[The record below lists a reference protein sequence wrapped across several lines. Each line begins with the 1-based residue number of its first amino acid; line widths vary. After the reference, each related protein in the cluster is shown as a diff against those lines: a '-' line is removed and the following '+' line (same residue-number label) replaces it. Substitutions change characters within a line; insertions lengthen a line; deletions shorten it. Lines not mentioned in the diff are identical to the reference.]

1 LKREKVSVT
10 KVQDEAVSRL
20 DSAVSEVFE
29 TMLERSCDPME
40 GEVDTVEGKIVARI
54 QFTGAVDGECL
65 LYASQATASVT
76 AEALLGSPSEPQDPM
91 VDDAIGELCNMIAGG
106 WKSKLASPDS
116 DCSISTPAVTR
127 KGLDGYRT
135 QFGTKFSR
143 NYSFQGNVFGVV
155 LAF

>member
-1 LKREKVSVT
+1 MTNVHH
-10 KVQDEAVSRL
+10 EAVNRL

-29 TMLERSCDPME
+29 TMLERSCDPLD
-40 GEVDTVEGKIVARI
+40 GEVDTVEDKIVARI

-76 AEALLGSPSEPQDPM
+76 AEVLLGTVSEPHDPM

-116 DCSISTPAVTR
+116 NCTISTPAVTR
-127 KGLDGYRT
+127 EGLEGYRT
-135 QFGTKFSR
+135 RFGTKFSR

>member
-1 LKREKVSVT
+1 VT
-10 KVQDEAVSRL
+10 KSQDEAMNRL

-29 TMLERSCDPME
+29 MMLERSCNPME
-40 GEVDTVEGKIVARI
+40 GEVDTVESRVVARI
-54 QFTGAVDGECL
+54 QFTGTVDGECL
-65 LYASQATASVT
+65 LYASPATASIT
-76 AEALLGSPSEPQDPM
+76 AEALMGTPSEEHDSM
-91 VDDAIGELCNMIAGG
+91 ADDAIGELCNMIAGG

-116 DCSISTPAVTR
+116 NCLISTPAVTR
-127 KGLDGYRT
+127 QGLEGYQT